1 MSQTKAIKAIQRDGI
16 VLVFPI
22 DNRRDPHS
30 LWYELH
36 PRTKMRWEWDEDG
49 DSRVANLWH
58 LRTELSTTRKVVYSK
73 WFRGRATYFS
83 RDLFRAC
90 LRLEQEQSLALS
102 RESREVLE
110 TLISDSPLSTRQLK
124 EIVGLQGRL
133 LEPLFNR
140 SLKPLWDHF
149 QIVGF
154 GEFEDSSYPSL
165 GIGATQT
172 LYEDLWEESK
182 TLELE
187 KAQATLDRLMPVGSL
202 WRRYWDR
209 TQAKAKISLAPSDH
223 ES

>member
-1 MSQTKAIKAIQRDGI
+1 MSQSKAIKAIDRDGI
-16 VLVFPI
+16 LLVFPI

-36 PRTKMRWEWDEDG
+36 PKTKMRWEWDEDG

-90 LRLEQEQSLALS
+90 LRLEQEHLLNLS
-102 RESREVLE
+102 RESREVLD

-133 LEPLFNR
+133 LEPLFNK

-154 GEFEDSSYPSL
+154 GEFEDSSFPSL
-165 GIGATQT
+165 GIGATRT
-172 LYEDLWEESK
+172 LYEDLREESQ
-182 TLELE
+182 TLDLR
-187 KAQATLDRLMPVGSL
+187 KAQATLDRFMPAGSL
-202 WRRYWDR
+202 WRKYWDR
-209 TQAKAKISLAPSDH
+209 TRTKAKAATLESGH
-223 ES
+223 E